1 MKPVLVSGASGF
13 VGANLVRR
21 LLADGHRVH
30 ALVQSRRSG
39 WRLTA
44 IRNDVQ
50 LHQADVMDRDAV
62 ARVVTAAR
70 PAWVFH
76 LAAYGAYSWQTEV
89 RRIIDTNFLGTINML
104 DACLQN
110 GVESFV
116 NTGSSV
122 EYGPKG
128 HAPAETETAA
138 PESHYAVAKLCAT
151 EYCRRAAQ
159 RSQARVSTLRLYSA
173 YGPFEEPRRLI
184 PTLVVSGLA
193 GKLPPLVAADVA
205 RDFVYVDDVCDA
217 YVEAAM
223 QGPHEPG
230 AVYNVGTGV
239 QTTMGDAVEAV
250 RQLLPIRADAHWG
263 SMPNRSWDTSV
274 WVCRNALI
282 RSTLGWSPAT
292 PFADGL
298 RETLQWFREQPD
310 MLRRYRRALR
320 RLPRPRGRRPG

>member
-30 ALVQSRRSG
+30 VLVQSRRTA
-39 WRLTA
+39 WRLA
-44 IRNDVQ
+44 AVRNDVEF
-50 LHQADVMDRDAV
+50 HHADVIDRDGV
-62 ARVVTAAR
+62 ARVVRAAR

-76 LAAYGAYSWQTEV
+76 LAAHGAYSWQTDV
-89 RRIIDTNFLGTINML
+89 RRIVDTNFLGTINML
-104 DACLQN
+104 DACVQN

-122 EYGPKG
+122 EYGPKN
-128 HAPAETETAA
+128 HAPAETEAAA

-151 EYCRRAAQ
+151 EYCRRVAQ
-159 RSQARVSTLRLYSA
+159 QTQLRVCTLRLYSV
-173 YGPFEEPRRLI
+173 YGPFEEPNRLI

-193 GKLPPLVAADVA
+193 GTLPPLVAADVA
-205 RDFVYVDDVCDA
+205 RDFVYVDDICDA
-217 YVEAAM
+217 YLAGAA
-223 QGPHEPG
+223 QGPHESG

-239 QTTMGDAVEAV
+239 QTTVADAVDAV
-250 RQLLPIRADAHWG
+250 RQLMPIRTEARWG

-282 RSTLGWSPAT
+282 GSALGWRPAT
-292 PFADGL
+292 PFAAGL
-298 RETLQWFREQPD
+298 RQTLQWFREQPD
-310 MLRRYRRALR
+310 MLQRYRRALR
-320 RLPRPRGRRPG
+320 RQPLPRGRE